1 MTGVSSPLR
10 LTVRGW
16 ALLAAAFAGL
26 VAAYATG
33 WPALLA
39 VSVFLAGLV
48 AAGALVVRFAPVQL
62 TVEREMTPAVTDPGL
77 PADVL
82 LTVRGR
88 SAIEAE
94 WSDDVIYGLT
104 VSGAN
109 SGVLPAMH
117 GRPIQLGYSIVG
129 RRRGAHRVGPMRID
143 RMDPLGVVVA
153 RRPGGPAGV
162 LTVLPNL
169 HPVRPPSAVARV
181 DLDPAASAVLGTAG
195 EQRDILAREYRQ
207 GDSLRHVDWRATAHR
222 GELMVRAEAA
232 TNATT
237 SAVVFDVRASSW
249 GDQDEFEWA
258 VEAVASLLVALSTG
272 TSTVRFVADAATAP
286 MTELADALVA
296 LATIQPGSGGG
307 APAEL
312 VQSAVGGNVQAL
324 HLVTGPGA
332 RFQLAHLPVVGTGV
346 FATVSIVGG
355 ASGGDLDPARGW
367 RAVRLDPNRPVEE
380 AWRGHR

>member
-1 MTGVSSPLR
+1 MGASPLR

-16 ALLAAAFAGL
+16 ALLAAAFAGI

-39 VSVFLAGLV
+39 VAVFLAGLV

-62 TVEREMTPAVTDPGL
+62 TVERDVAPPVTDPGL

-94 WSDDVIYGLT
+94 WSDDVSYGLT
-104 VSGAN
+104 ASGAHA
-109 SGVLPAMH
+109 GVLPALH
-117 GRPIQLGYSIVG
+117 GRPLQLGYSVVG
-129 RRRGAHRVGPMRID
+129 KRRGAHRIGPMRID

-153 RRPGGPAGV
+153 RRPGGPAGT

-169 HPVRPPSAVARV
+169 HPVTPPSAVARV

-258 VEAVASLLVALSTG
+258 VEAVASLLVALSSG
-272 TSTVRFVADAATAP
+272 TSTVRFVVDAVAPP

-307 APAEL
+307 APGEL
-312 VQSAVGGNVQAL
+312 VQSAVSGNVQAL

-332 RFQLAHLPVVGTGV
+332 RFQLTHLPAVGTGV

-355 ASGGDLDPARGW
+355 AQGGELDPARGW

-380 AWRGHR
+380 AWRVHR

>member
-1 MTGVSSPLR
+1 MTGVGSPLR

-16 ALLAAAFAGL
+16 ALLAAAFAGVL
-26 VAAYATG
+26 AAYTTG

-39 VSVFLAGLV
+39 VAVFLAGLV
-48 AAGALVVRFAPVQL
+48 AAGALIVRFAPVQL
-62 TVEREMTPAVTDPGL
+62 TVERSVSPPVTDPGL
-77 PADVL
+77 PADVH
-82 LTVRGR
+82 LTVHGR
-88 SAIEAE
+88 SVIEAE
-94 WSDDVIYGLT
+94 WSDDLVYGLT
-104 VSGAN
+104 TTGQRH
-109 SGVLPAMH
+109 GVLPPLH
-117 GRPIQLGYSIVG
+117 GGTLELGYSVVG

-153 RRPGGPAGV
+153 RRPGGPAAT

-169 HPVRPPSAVARV
+169 HPVRPPTAVARV
-181 DLDPAASAVLGTAG
+181 DLDPAAAAVLGTAG

-249 GDQDEFEWA
+249 GGHEEFEWA
-258 VEAVASLLVALSTG
+258 VEAVASLLVALTGG
-272 TSTVRFVADAATAP
+272 TSTVRFVSDASTPAE
-286 MTELADALVA
+286 TELADALIA

-312 VQSAVGGNVQAL
+312 IKAAVGGNVQAL

-332 RFQLAHLPVVGTGV
+332 RHQLAHLPPVGAGV
-346 FATVSIVGG
+346 FATVSVVGG
-355 ASGGDLDPARGW
+355 AEGADLNAARGW
-367 RAVRLDPNRPVEE
+367 RAVRLDAGRPVEE
-380 AWRGHR
+380 AWRGRR

>member
-1 MTGVSSPLR
+1 MTRVASPLR

-16 ALLAAAFAGL
+16 ALLAAAFGGL
-26 VAAYATG
+26 LAAYATG

-48 AAGALVVRFAPVQL
+48 GAGALVVRFAPVQL
-62 TVEREMTPAVTDPGL
+62 SVEREVDPAVTDPGL
-77 PADVL
+77 PADVR

-88 SAIEAE
+88 SVIEAE
-94 WSDDVIYGLT
+94 WSDDVAYGLI

-109 SGVLPAMH
+109 AGVLPALH
-117 GRPIQLGYSIVG
+117 GRPMELRYSVVG
-129 RRRGAHRVGPMRID
+129 RRRGAHRIGPMRID
-143 RMDPLGVVVA
+143 RMDPLGVVVG
-153 RRPGGPAGV
+153 RRPGGPASTV
-162 LTVLPNL
+162 TVLPNL
-169 HPVRPPSAVARV
+169 HPVRPPAAVARV
-181 DLDPAASAVLGTAG
+181 DLDPAASAVLGIAG

-237 SAVVFDVRASSW
+237 SAVVFDLRASSW
-249 GDQDEFEWA
+249 GDHDEFEWA
-258 VEAVASLLVALSTG
+258 VEAVASLLLALSSG
-272 TSTVRFVADAATAP
+272 TSTVRFVSDAATPP

-307 APAEL
+307 APGEL
-312 VQSAVGGNVQAL
+312 VQAAVGGNVQAL

-332 RFQLAHLPVVGTGV
+332 RYQLAHLPAVGTGV
-346 FATVSIVGG
+346 FATVSVVGG
-355 ASGGDLDPARGW
+355 AQGGELDPARGW
-367 RAVRLDPNRPVEE
+367 RAVRLDPGRPVEE
-380 AWRGHR
+380 AWRVHH